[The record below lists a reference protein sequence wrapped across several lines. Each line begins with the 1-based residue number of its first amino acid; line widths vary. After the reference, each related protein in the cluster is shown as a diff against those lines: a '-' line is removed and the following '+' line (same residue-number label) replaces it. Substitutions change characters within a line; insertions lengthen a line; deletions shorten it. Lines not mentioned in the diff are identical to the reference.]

1 VGWFSIINCSGP
13 EIAFLG
19 IVKGWIRC
27 RLGMASIENVIIA
40 LLILL
45 SIGLQYIFLRIYVR
59 IAKESTVYLDSS
71 LAEALTTILE
81 SLPEVLEERFQGQME
96 PINPIQGLIAQ
107 YLGQQ
112 LNPAITGQV
121 LPRSE
126 DGKFKAPDLKDTSS

>member
-1 VGWFSIINCSGP
+1 MISIG
-13 EIAFLG
+13 
-19 IVKGWIRC
+19 
-27 RLGMASIENVIIA
+27 NVIIG

-45 SIGLQYIFLRIYVR
+45 SIGLQYIFLRIYVK

-71 LAEALTTILE
+71 LAEALKTILE

-112 LNPAITGQV
+112 LNPAISAQV
-121 LPRSE
+121 LPRSD
-126 DGKFKAPDLKDTSS
+126 DGKFKAPDSEDTSS

>member
-1 VGWFSIINCSGP
+1 MVN
-13 EIAFLG
+13 
-19 IVKGWIRC
+19 
-27 RLGMASIENVIIA
+27 IENVIIG

-45 SIGLQYIFLRIYVR
+45 SIGIQYIFLRIYVR

-112 LNPAITGQV
+112 LNPAISAQV

-126 DGKFKAPDLKDTSS
+126 DGKFASEDTSS

>member
-1 VGWFSIINCSGP
+1 MVN
-13 EIAFLG
+13 
-19 IVKGWIRC
+19 
-27 RLGMASIENVIIA
+27 IENVIIA
-40 LLILL
+40 LLIML
-45 SIGLQYIFLRIYVR
+45 SMVFQYIFLRIYVR

-81 SLPEVLEERFQGQME
+81 SLPDVLEEKFSGQFE

-112 LNPAITGQV
+112 LNPAVTAQV

-126 DGKFKAPDLKDTSS
+126 DGKFTSQDTSS

>member
-1 VGWFSIINCSGP
+1 MGWFSSINRSGP

-19 IVKGWIRC
+19 IVKSWIRC
-27 RLGMASIENVIIA
+27 RLGMASIANVIIA

-81 SLPEVLEERFQGQME
+81 RLPEVLEERFQGPME
-96 PINPIQGLIAQ
+96 PIHPIHGLMSP
-107 YLGQQ
+107 YMGQT
-112 LNPAITGQV
+112 LHPPLTVQV
-121 LPRSE
+121 
-126 DGKFKAPDLKDTSS
+126 

>member
-1 VGWFSIINCSGP
+1 
-13 EIAFLG
+13 
-19 IVKGWIRC
+19 
-27 RLGMASIENVIIA
+27 MASIENVIIG

-45 SIGLQYIFLRIYVR
+45 SIGIQYIFLRIYVR

-112 LNPAITGQV
+112 LNPAISAQV
-121 LPRSE
+121 LPRAE
-126 DGKFKAPDLKDTSS
+126 DGKFESADTSS

>member
-1 VGWFSIINCSGP
+1 
-13 EIAFLG
+13 
-19 IVKGWIRC
+19 
-27 RLGMASIENVIIA
+27 LGMVNIENVIIG

-45 SIGLQYIFLRIYVR
+45 SIGIQYIFLRIYVR

-112 LNPAITGQV
+112 LNPAISAQV

-126 DGKFKAPDLKDTSS
+126 DGKFASEDTSS